1 MRRCIKLRARSQ
13 ALAFKTKGEKMKRLD
28 KLQRLLDLRHEGK
41 EKQERIDIVNSEEY
55 DEEVVDLPDD
65 ADDEKILNA
74 DSNVDFIV
82 VDTTVFE

>member
-1 MRRCIKLRARSQ
+1 
-13 ALAFKTKGEKMKRLD
+13 MKRID
-28 KLQRLLDLRHEGK
+28 KLQRLFDLRREGK

-55 DEEVVDLPDD
+55 DEEIINIPDD

-74 DSNVDFIV
+74 ENNVDFIV